1 MLIQTDA
8 LKKGWGAV
16 CKRVRTGS
24 LWIKEEQLLHI
35 NVLELLSIKLAVL
48 TFTNSESVKSIH
60 FQIDNKTEICYI
72 LKMGGTTNQTM
83 LALSKEIWEVLLK
96 KNATILAKY
105 LASALNKEAD
115 WESRNNRNFLDWK
128 LCPLIFQRIKSR
140 FAHPQ
145 IDLFPSRLCHQL
157 ENDLSWKPDPHTKD
171 VDAMQ

>member
-16 CKRVRTGS
+16 SKRVRTGS

-115 WESRNNRNFLDWK
+115 
-128 LCPLIFQRIKSR
+128 
-140 FAHPQ
+140 
-145 IDLFPSRLCHQL
+145 
-157 ENDLSWKPDPHTKD
+157 
-171 VDAMQ
+171 